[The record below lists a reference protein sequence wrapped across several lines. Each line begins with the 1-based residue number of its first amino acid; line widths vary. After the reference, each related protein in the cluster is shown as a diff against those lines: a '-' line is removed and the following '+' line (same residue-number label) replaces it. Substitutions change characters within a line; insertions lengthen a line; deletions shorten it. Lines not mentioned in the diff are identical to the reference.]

1 MRLAIAASILAAAS
15 FSLPSLAE
23 EPYTSFLNGLR
34 KAGYGEAAIDYI
46 EQIEKK
52 PDLPVAL
59 REVMDLERAQSL
71 LVAADETEHRDVAEQ
86 RLASAKTSLDK
97 FLKEHAEHER
107 AASAL
112 ASMADLEIQR
122 GRTLL
127 RQSRVQKEAAD
138 KTRMLTEARVAFE
151 AAQPRLTTAVDRYK
165 ARFGRLANEK
175 QSRSKTKGLS
185 NRDEQ
190 LLEGAEGEWLEMRGK
205 VALLDYYKAQTYPD
219 PADKARKECLVN
231 AGNALDAI
239 YQRERAKSDGLTA
252 TGIYAHM
259 WHGKVLEELGDL
271 IAAED
276 IYDEVLA
283 NAPTKDDRRAAQS
296 PLAPL
301 YAQVEYFRLLILI
314 KNKEI
319 DEFILEA
326 RAWLDGH
333 QRSEKTNGYQG
344 IALELAKALGA
355 KIESSKGEDARKIKR
370 EAQVMLA
377 KMAEIPSEF
386 QQDAIVLRRLMGDS
400 KEAIATYKEAIAMA
414 QAAAESNQL
423 NEASDYY
430 TQAIA
435 LAAKDPSVPPEDVIT
450 SRFRLA
456 NIQWA
461 AGKLDEAANTAEAI
475 VADSAKSPTAPAAAV
490 IALNASKAKYF
501 AESKPDTKAEALKR
515 MVKIAHDT
523 IQNWPDR
530 AEADDARIAVGQ
542 AHMVRGELDEA
553 LKAFETVKPES
564 TRYSQSLQQAGQ
576 VNWQLYLQEKAKPP
590 AQRDATRLTALRDK
604 AEKQLIQ
611 TREAQRKALPAGE
624 PLPQTLIDTEL
635 LLAEVS
641 LEGNRAE
648 EAAKLL
654 EPLLEVNKA
663 SGSLDRTRLRMY
675 LAAVRA
681 YVAIKD
687 FDKAANVANV
697 LFENGDDSPVVNLV
711 LVDFVRMLGAENKRI
726 QALAIAADAGTD
738 AAAKEATKA
747 SAKNVQAL
755 FTKVV
760 EKLTARRFHSIPNM
774 IYLSETAAELGLT
787 QQAREQFTTILK
799 KADDEK
805 GSVQPQAAIRIRAK
819 LIGLLR
825 NEKKLAEALPEVDK
839 LITATGGKALEPLIE
854 KGQIIQS
861 IAESAPY
868 NAKLYDATI
877 GYWTNLRLRMQNMN
891 PKPPE
896 YYQLIYNT
904 ANCLLV
910 QAEQAKDPGKA
921 KQAIQIL
928 NSVLQLNRSLLAPDM
943 VTKYDA
949 LVAKARQFQG
959 QPAVA
964 PTKS

>member
-1 MRLAIAASILAAAS
+1 MRVAIAAWIVAAAS
-15 FSLPSLAE
+15 FPLSLLAE
-23 EPYTSFLNGLR
+23 EPYESFLNGLR
-34 KAGYGEAAIDYI
+34 KAGYGEAALDYI

-52 PDLPVAL
+52 PNLPVAL
-59 REVMDLERAQSL
+59 REVIDLERAQSL
-71 LVAADETEHRDVAEQ
+71 LVAAEETEHRDMAEQ
-86 RLASAKTSLDK
+86 RFASAKTNLDK

-107 AASAL
+107 SAAAL
-112 ASMADLEIQR
+112 ASLADLEVQR

-127 RQSRVQKEAAD
+127 RQSRVQKEAAE
-138 KTRMLTEARVAFE
+138 KTRFLTEARTAFE
-151 AAQPRLTTAVDRYK
+151 AAQPRMATAVEKYK
-165 ARFGRLANEK
+165 ARFGRLANER
-175 QSRSKTKGLS
+175 QSRKGKLS
-185 NRDEQ
+185 NRDEE
-190 LLEGAEGEWLEMRGK
+190 LLESAESEWLDIRGK
-205 VALLDYYKAQTYPD
+205 AALIEYYKAQTYAD
-219 PADKARKECLVN
+219 PADKVRKECLVN
-231 AGNALDAI
+231 AGNSLDAI

-259 WHGKVLEELGDL
+259 WHGKIYEELGDL

-283 NAPTKDDRRAAQS
+283 NAPTKDDRRAAAS

-314 KNKEI
+314 KNKEF
-319 DEFILEA
+319 DEFIVEA
-326 RAWLDGH
+326 RDWLDGH

-344 IALELAKALGA
+344 IALELAKAIGA
-355 KIESSKGEDARKIKR
+355 KIESAKGEDARKLKR
-370 EAQVMLA
+370 EAQVLLA
-377 KMAEIPSEF
+377 KMSDIPSEF
-386 QQDAIVLRRLMGDS
+386 QQDAIVLRRLMGDN

-423 NEASDYY
+423 NEAADYY

-435 LAAKDPSVPPEDVIT
+435 LAAKDPSVPPEDVVT

-461 AGKLDEAANTAEAI
+461 AGKLDDAANTAQAI
-475 VADSAKSPTAPAAAV
+475 VVENSKSPTAPAAAV

-501 AESKPDTKAEALKR
+501 AETKPETKTEALNR
-515 MVKIAHDT
+515 MVKIANDT

-542 AHMVRGELDEA
+542 AHMVRGELDDA

-611 TREAQRKALPAGE
+611 TRDSQRKALPAGE
-624 PLPQTLIDTEL
+624 PLPQTLFDTEL

-663 SGSLDRTRLRMY
+663 TGSLDRTKLRMY

-687 FDKAANVANV
+687 FDKAANVAGV
-697 LFENGDDSPVVNLV
+697 LFESGEDSPVVNLV

-726 QALAIAADAGTD
+726 QALAIAADSGSD
-738 AAAKEATKA
+738 AKAKETAKA
-747 SAKNVQAL
+747 SAQNVQAL

-760 EKLTARRFHSIPNM
+760 EKLAARRHHSVGNM
-774 IYLSETAAELGLT
+774 IYLSETCAELGLT

-799 KADDEK
+799 KADEEK
-805 GSVQPQAAIRIRAK
+805 GSVQPQAEIRIRAK

-825 NEKKLAEALPEVDK
+825 NERKLAEALPEVEK

-861 IAESAPY
+861 IAESSPY
-868 NAKLYDATI
+868 NAKLFDATI
-877 GYWTNLRLRMQNMN
+877 AYWTNLRLRMQSMN

-904 ANCLLV
+904 ANCLMV
-910 QAEQAKDPGKA
+910 QAEQSKDPSKA
-921 KQAIQIL
+921 KQAVQVL
-928 NSVLQLNRSLLAPDM
+928 NSVLQLNRALLAPDM

-959 QPAVA
+959 QPAA
-964 PTKS
+964 SPTKS